1 MTLMTLMTSN
11 QSHQGN
17 QWFKLYQLIEFQTP
31 INFLLRYV
39 CLMFDWFLKFVG
51 IFGVVFATAANAEDK
66 DPFDITFYG
75 SFLHTGTVPNA
86 LFFFNDIEQYDSFEL
101 RRAIRNHDIDIVVL
115 ASDGGSVWEGLN
127 MAGIIHDKGIATYV
141 PELPEKLGCYSACS
155 FMFFG
160 GKIRKADG
168 ILAVHQAGAYGSERD
183 KASAKVSETQQNTQ
197 FTVSEII
204 GFLNEFET
212 PPWVFEKMFR
222 SREFYF
228 FDEDEKDRLAAR
240 TEEISPENLYSI
252 NAFVSSFM
260 KYLDDLANEE
270 KKDEKQPDNTGDTSS
285 PIVVQTEEEKEPE
298 ISEEEQLRLAIIE
311 IQKLLNAAGCNAGIA
326 DGIWGRRTQAA
337 AVLFAK
343 TAKLPTSKASL
354 ISDEFLNKLRVA
366 PANFCPKPKKKAS
379 VRILAGKWSVKTVC
393 SGNRVINGAGYST
406 FAQQQG
412 NSEIY
417 SVSYRN
423 EFGDTGAGTL
433 TYSKGSKSAGV
444 RLKLRGKWYYYALI
458 KINNSKW
465 QGRYG
470 SDCKITFSR

>member
-1 MTLMTLMTSN
+1 
-11 QSHQGN
+11 
-17 QWFKLYQLIEFQTP
+17 
-31 INFLLRYV
+31 
-39 CLMFDWFLKFVG
+39 MFNPLVK
-51 IFGVVFATAANAEDK
+51 ILGVIALVFTTAVNAEEK
-66 DPFDITFYG
+66 DPFDITVYG

-160 GKIRKADG
+160 GKIRQADG

-183 KASAKVSETQQNTQ
+183 KANAKVSETQQNTQ

-240 TEEISPENLYSI
+240 TEEISPENLYEI
-252 NAFVSSFM
+252 NAFVANFL
-260 KYLDDLANEE
+260 KYLDDLAKEE
-270 KKDEKQPDNTGDTSS
+270 KK
-285 PIVVQTEEEKEPE
+285 TEEEKEPE
-298 ISEEEQLRLAIIE
+298 ISEEEQLRLAVIE
-311 IQKLLNAAGCNAGIA
+311 IQKQLNAAGCNAGVA

-343 TAKLPTSKASL
+343 TAKLPTEKKQL
-354 ISDEFLNKLRVA
+354 ISDSFIQQLRLA
-366 PANFCPKPKKKAS
+366 P
-379 VRILAGKWSVKTVC
+379 
-393 SGNRVINGAGYST
+393 SGFVQNQR
-406 FAQQQG
+406 
-412 NSEIY
+412 
-417 SVSYRN
+417 
-423 EFGDTGAGTL
+423 
-433 TYSKGSKSAGV
+433 
-444 RLKLRGKWYYYALI
+444 
-458 KINNSKW
+458 
-465 QGRYG
+465 
-470 SDCKITFSR
+470 

>member
-1 MTLMTLMTSN
+1 
-11 QSHQGN
+11 
-17 QWFKLYQLIEFQTP
+17 
-31 INFLLRYV
+31 
-39 CLMFDWFLKFVG
+39 MFDWFMKFVG
-51 IFGVVFATAANAEDK
+51 ILGIVFATAANAEDK

-240 TEEISPENLYSI
+240 AEEISPKNLYSI

-260 KYLDDLANEE
+260 KYLDDLAEEE
-270 KKDEKQPDNTGDTSS
+270 KKDETQPDNTGDTSS
-285 PIVVQTEEEKEPE
+285 PIIVQTEEEKEPE

-311 IQKLLNAAGCNAGIA
+311 IQKLLNAAGCNAGLA

-343 TAKLPTSKASL
+343 TAKLPTDKASL
-354 ISDEFLNKLRVA
+354 INDKFVNKLRVA
-366 PANFCPKPKKKAS
+366 PANFCPKPKPKPKPKANVTALS
-379 VRILAGKWSVKTVC
+379 GKWSVRTVC
-393 SGNRVINGAGYST
+393 SGNRIINGIGYSA
-406 FAQQQG
+406 FSRAEG
-412 NSEIY
+412 KSVVY
-417 SVSYRN
+417 SVSYQN
-423 EFGDTGAGTL
+423 ELGDKGAGSL
-433 TYSKGSKSAGV
+433 THSVGSKSAAV
-444 RLKLRGKWYYYALI
+444 RLKLRDKWYYYPLI
-458 KINNSKW
+458 KISNSRW
-465 QGRYG
+465 QGKSKSG
-470 SDCKITFSR
+470 CQITFSR

>member
-1 MTLMTLMTSN
+1 
-11 QSHQGN
+11 
-17 QWFKLYQLIEFQTP
+17 
-31 INFLLRYV
+31 
-39 CLMFDWFLKFVG
+39 MFDWFLKFVG

-101 RRAIRNHDIDIVVL
+101 RRAIRNHNIDIVVL

-141 PELPEKLGCYSACS
+141 PKLPDKLGCYSACS

-160 GKIRKADG
+160 GKIRQADG

-228 FDEDEKDRLAAR
+228 FDEDEKERLAAR
-240 TEEISPENLYSI
+240 NEEISTENLYEI
-252 NAFVSSFM
+252 NAFVSSFL
-260 KYLDDLANEE
+260 KYLDDLAEEE
-270 KKDEKQPDNTGDTSS
+270 KK
-285 PIVVQTEEEKEPE
+285 VEEETEPE
-298 ISEEEQLRLAIIE
+298 ISEEEQLRLAVIE

-343 TAKLPTSKASL
+343 TAKLPTDKASL
-354 ISDEFLNKLRVA
+354 INDKFVNKLRVA
-366 PANFCPKPKKKAS
+366 PANFCPKPKPKPKANVTALS
-379 VRILAGKWSVKTVC
+379 GKWSVRTVC
-393 SGNRVINGAGYST
+393 SGNRIINGVGYSA
-406 FAQQQG
+406 FSRAEG
-412 NSEIY
+412 KSVVY
-417 SVSYRN
+417 SVSYQN
-423 EFGDTGAGTL
+423 ELGDKGAGSL
-433 TYSKGSKSAGV
+433 THSVGSKSAAV
-444 RLKLRGKWYYYALI
+444 RLKLRDKWYYYPLI
-458 KINNSKW
+458 KISNSRW
-465 QGRYG
+465 QGKSKAG
-470 SDCKITFSR
+470 CQITFSR

>member
-1 MTLMTLMTSN
+1 
-11 QSHQGN
+11 
-17 QWFKLYQLIEFQTP
+17 
-31 INFLLRYV
+31 
-39 CLMFDWFLKFVG
+39 MFNPLVK
-51 IFGVVFATAANAEDK
+51 ILGVIALVFTTAVNAEEK
-66 DPFDITFYG
+66 DPFDITVYG

-160 GKIRKADG
+160 GKIRQADG

-183 KASAKVSETQQNTQ
+183 KANAKVSETQQNTQ

-240 TEEISPENLYSI
+240 TEEISPENLYEI
-252 NAFVSSFM
+252 NAFVANFL
-260 KYLDDLANEE
+260 KYLDDLAQEE
-270 KKDEKQPDNTGDTSS
+270 KK
-285 PIVVQTEEEKEPE
+285 TEEEKEPE
-298 ISEEEQLRLAIIE
+298 ISEEEQLRLAVIE
-311 IQKLLNAAGCNAGIA
+311 IQKLLNAAGCNAGVA

-343 TAKLPTSKASL
+343 TAKLPTEKKQL
-354 ISDEFLNKLRVA
+354 ISDSFIQQLRLA
-366 PANFCPKPKKKAS
+366 PSGFCPKPKINKTSASASLAGLWS
-379 VRILAGKWSVKTVC
+379 VRTDCNGNKVIKAAGFAKYKSRTGSTEHYSITYNNELKDE
-393 SGNRVINGAGYST
+393 GAGSLVHIT
-406 FAQQQG
+406 
-412 NSEIY
+412 
-417 SVSYRN
+417 
-423 EFGDTGAGTL
+423 
-433 TYSKGSKSAGV
+433 GSKSASV
-444 RLKLRGKWYYYALI
+444 RLKLRNEWYHYPLV
-458 KINNSKW
+458 KISNSRW
-465 QGRYG
+465 QGKSKSG
-470 SDCKITFSR
+470 CQITFSR